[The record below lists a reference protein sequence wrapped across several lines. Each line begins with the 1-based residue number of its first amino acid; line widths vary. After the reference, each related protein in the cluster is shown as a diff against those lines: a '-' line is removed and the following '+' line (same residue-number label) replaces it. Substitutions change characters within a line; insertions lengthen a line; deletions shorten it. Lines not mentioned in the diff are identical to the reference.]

1 MDRFS
6 RDGEWT
12 DNPDTH
18 KKGGRRRNESNERN
32 GTHTSLRATE
42 RDEIVFC
49 VGEMPNWKM
58 SKDDGGLVSLS
69 FFFFFQLSG
78 PA

>member
-1 MDRFS
+1 MVNGR
-6 RDGEWT
+6 T
-12 DNPDTH
+12 IQTH
-18 KKGGRRRNESNERN
+18 TKKGGRRRRNESNERN
-32 GTHTSLRATE
+32 GTHSTSLRATE

>member
-12 DNPDTH
+12 DNPDT
-18 KKGGRRRNESNERN
+18 KKRGKEEEMNRMRETAHS
-32 GTHTSLRATE
+32 TSLRATE